1 MMRSRVMVI
10 LAAVLVGSWGGE
22 VPAQPSGHSDPS
34 KIRISPQSSTDP
46 LDRPGFIVIRPGG
59 RPPSLGVRQPKSATP
74 VLPKQPA
81 ELTNAGLAVPPPN
94 DKLPA
99 DTIFD
104 YWFVASVEG
113 QRIGYVH
120 WSAKKVKKEDR
131 ELWIGVKYQNFTV
144 SRFGQTVNQWGEE
157 STVEAPTGEVFITGL
172 RQGIGKDQMLILNG
186 IVEGNMLKIQGDGVA
201 KGATDTPWP
210 GGVVGCVREPM
221 LFQQHKQLKIGESFD
236 YLTYVGVVNRVVKM
250 TATLEDEETH
260 TLWLKEPARKLLRY
274 VTKMEPVANF
284 RLPPATTWVDA
295 ETREPLKMEFDFPG
309 FGGRVSFLRTT
320 QEAATLPVTRPLELF
335 NAQSIRLDR
344 EIPGI
349 HKARRVVYKVTAAK
363 DDDPTTLFTSDGR
376 QEIKNY
382 DRQTQSLELHIR
394 ERRGPIKD
402 AAAQPAP
409 GPEFT
414 ASNYFI
420 NWDNDAVKR
429 HAAHATQHLPA
440 AASAWT
446 KAVAVEK
453 WVHENMKAFE
463 FSQAMAT
470 ADHVA
475 KTLSGD
481 CTEYAM
487 LAAAMCRAVGVPSRT
502 VLGLVYAPAKDGKP
516 YLAYHMW
523 LEVFAEGQWL
533 PLDPTLALGGVGP
546 GHVKIADHSWHEE
559 KTLAPL
565 LPVLRVLSAKPSVRV
580 LQVEP

>member
-201 KGATDTPWP
+201 KGATDTP
-210 GGVVGCVREPM
+210 
-221 LFQQHKQLKIGESFD
+221 
-236 YLTYVGVVNRVVKM
+236 
-250 TATLEDEETH
+250 
-260 TLWLKEPARKLLRY
+260 
-274 VTKMEPVANF
+274 
-284 RLPPATTWVDA
+284 
-295 ETREPLKMEFDFPG
+295 
-309 FGGRVSFLRTT
+309 
-320 QEAATLPVTRPLELF
+320 
-335 NAQSIRLDR
+335 
-344 EIPGI
+344 
-349 HKARRVVYKVTAAK
+349 
-363 DDDPTTLFTSDGR
+363 
-376 QEIKNY
+376 
-382 DRQTQSLELHIR
+382 
-394 ERRGPIKD
+394 
-402 AAAQPAP
+402 
-409 GPEFT
+409 
-414 ASNYFI
+414 
-420 NWDNDAVKR
+420 
-429 HAAHATQHLPA
+429 
-440 AASAWT
+440 
-446 KAVAVEK
+446 
-453 WVHENMKAFE
+453 
-463 FSQAMAT
+463 
-470 ADHVA
+470 
-475 KTLSGD
+475 
-481 CTEYAM
+481 
-487 LAAAMCRAVGVPSRT
+487 
-502 VLGLVYAPAKDGKP
+502 
-516 YLAYHMW
+516 
-523 LEVFAEGQWL
+523 
-533 PLDPTLALGGVGP
+533 
-546 GHVKIADHSWHEE
+546 
-559 KTLAPL
+559 
-565 LPVLRVLSAKPSVRV
+565 
-580 LQVEP
+580 